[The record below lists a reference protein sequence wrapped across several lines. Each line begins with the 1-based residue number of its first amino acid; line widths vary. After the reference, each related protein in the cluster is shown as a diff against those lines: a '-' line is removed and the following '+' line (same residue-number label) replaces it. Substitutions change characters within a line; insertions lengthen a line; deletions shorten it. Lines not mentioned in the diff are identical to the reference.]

1 MVYVEVVSCSGY
13 VDLRECALLVAESEV
28 LVAVIG
34 DPEVL
39 GSGELRYEAVYG
51 RLGHAQEITE

>member
-1 MVYVEVVSCSGY
+1 
-13 VDLRECALLVAESEV
+13 

-51 RLGHAQEITE
+51 RQGHAQEITE